1 LINGLN
7 VIRKRLSKIN
17 SLEEVIQMTK
27 KEEFLA
33 QLKEV
38 DRQIEQLEELREEI
52 FFRLDELK

>member
-1 LINGLN
+1 M
-7 VIRKRLSKIN
+7 S
-17 SLEEVIQMTK
+17 K

-52 FFRLDELK
+52 FFRLDELE